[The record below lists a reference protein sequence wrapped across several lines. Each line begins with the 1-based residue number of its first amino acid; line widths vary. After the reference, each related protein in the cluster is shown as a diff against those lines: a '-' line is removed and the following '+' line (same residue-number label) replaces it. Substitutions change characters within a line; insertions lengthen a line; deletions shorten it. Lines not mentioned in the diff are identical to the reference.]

1 MQKEYRQNNKEKI
14 SKISKEYYQNH
25 KEKIKE
31 YYQNNKEEI
40 LHYKKQYSLKKKL
53 EKQQN
58 NEQIISDDEM
68 ITN

>member
-1 MQKEYRQNNKEKI
+1 MKI
-14 SKISKEYYQNH
+14 EHLFKTKSHNLLELF
-25 KEKIKE
+25 
-31 YYQNNKEEI
+31 EET
-40 LHYKKQYSLKKKL
+40 KTMSQFKKKL